1 VGEPLLSGFA
11 DDAVEPV
18 NQATRRRDQDEKITE
33 SVEGAEAEVPPP
45 VIGNGPYRQ

>member
-1 VGEPLLSGFA
+1 MPGQWM

-18 NQATRRRDQDEKITE
+18 SQAKRRRDQQDEKITE
-33 SVEGAEAEVPPP
+33 SVEGAESEVPPS